1 MYPRLFARC
10 SWLFHRLIMN
20 LLLKKADSQ
29 LLIDLVKHP
38 NMWNTETLSEAVVK
52 HDVVFTTTHRSVSEN
67 GVRELLD

>member
-1 MYPRLFARC
+1 MFLAFSQINYEPPQ
-10 SWLFHRLIMN
+10 
-20 LLLKKADSQ
+20 KKADSQ

>member
-1 MYPRLFARC
+1 MFLAFSQINYESP
-10 SWLFHRLIMN
+10 
-20 LLLKKADSQ
+20 LKKADSQ

-67 GVRELLD
+67 GVRELLG

>member
-1 MYPRLFARC
+1 MFLAFSQINYESPY
-10 SWLFHRLIMN
+10 
-20 LLLKKADSQ
+20 KKVDSQ

-67 GVRELLD
+67 GVRDLLD